1 MRIAK
6 PYETNQ
12 KDSINLHETACNA
25 DAQAYSV
32 HIRTDVD
39 SILGYSG

>member
-6 PYETNQ
+6 PHETSEKDTINLYET
-12 KDSINLHETACNA
+12 TCNA

-39 SILGYSG
+39 SNLGYSG